1 MQTYKDI
8 SFRGNPRNLIIFV
21 ALIIN
26 SALMIID
33 AITWNVDPEIFS
45 IGQLSIRWYG
55 LMFASAF
62 LSGYIVFTRFLA
74 TERLTS
80 EMMDQLLIY
89 IAVGTVIGARLGHCF
104 FYEPDYFLAN
114 PLEILKIWKGGLA
127 SHGAAIGIL
136 LSLWLYIR
144 KHKLS
149 FLWLI
154 DRIVIVVALGGAFI
168 RFGNLFNSEIYGLP
182 TDLPWGIEFVRDR
195 LYDSNTGEIL
205 PTVARHPTQLYEA
218 LSYLLIFTV
227 LLIFY
232 RKRHMKVRDGF
243 IFGVFMILLFAARF
257 FIEYVKNDQVA
268 FEAGMQ
274 FNMGQL
280 LSLPFILAGVIMIVW
295 TAKRPHYF
303 SQEPIPKA
311 PKKGRKAS

>member
-1 MQTYKDI
+1 M
-8 SFRGNPRNLIIFV
+8 IF
-21 ALIIN
+21 
-26 SALMIID
+26 D

-55 LMFASAF
+55 LMFALAF
-62 LSGYIVFTRFLA
+62 LSGYIVFIRFLA

-80 EMMDQLLIY
+80 EMLDQLLIY
-89 IAVGTVIGARLGHCF
+89 IAVGTVVGARLGHCF
-104 FYEPDYFLAN
+104 FYEPDYFLKN

-127 SHGAAIGIL
+127 SHGAAIGIP

-144 KHKLS
+144 KYKLS

-168 RFGNLFNSEIYGLP
+168 RLGNLFNSEIYGLP
-182 TDLPWGIEFVRDR
+182 TDLPWGFEFIRDK
-195 LYDSNTGEIL
+195 LYDSNTGALL

-218 LSYLLIFTV
+218 LSYILIFVV
-227 LLIFY
+227 LFLFY

-243 IFGVFMILLFAARF
+243 IFGVFMILLFSARF
-257 FIEYVKNDQVA
+257 LIEFVKNDQVA

-280 LSLPFILAGVIMIVW
+280 LSLPFIIAGVLMILW
-295 TAKRPHYF
+295 TKQRPRYF
-303 SQEPIPKA
+303 SQEPLPKE
-311 PKKGRKAS
+311 PKKGKKAS

>member
-1 MQTYKDI
+1 M
-8 SFRGNPRNLIIFV
+8 IFE
-21 ALIIN
+21 
-26 SALMIID
+26 

-55 LMFASAF
+55 LMFAMAF

-136 LSLWLYIR
+136 LALWLYIR
-144 KHKLS
+144 KYKLS

-168 RFGNLFNSEIYGLP
+168 RLGNLFNSEIYGLP
-182 TDLPWGIEFVRDR
+182 TDLPWGFEFVRDR
-195 LYDSNTGEIL
+195 LYDSNTGDIL
-205 PTVARHPTQLYEA
+205 PTVARHPTQLYES
-218 LSYLLIFTV
+218 LSYILIF
-227 LLIFY
+227 LALFLFY
-232 RKRHMKVRDGF
+232 RKRYKKVRDGF
-243 IFGVFMILLFAARF
+243 IFGVFMILLFSARF
-257 FIEYVKNDQVA
+257 FIEFVENDQVA

-280 LSLPFILAGVIMIVW
+280 LSLPFIIAGIVMIIW
-295 TAKRPHYF
+295 TAQRPRHF
-303 SQEPIPKA
+303 TLEPIPKA